1 MLERHCPVV
10 LFSFFFFFFFLPFSL
25 SLFFFL
31 YSLFFLSY
39 LYVRLLKTKTASF
52 LVLTQCFVAWI
63 DIQFFLPFEILLLS
77 LSFFSGNGEIWE
89 SINKN
94 AVQLRAVIK
103 LTKNPRKILLMH
115 NVLQGLC
122 LMQQGVR
129 FNSDTDMKKKK
140 KTLFCFL

>member
-1 MLERHCPVV
+1 M
-10 LFSFFFFFFFLPFSL
+10 
-25 SLFFFL
+25 FFFL

-103 LTKNPRKILLMH
+103 LTKE
-115 NVLQGLC
+115 
-122 LMQQGVR
+122 
-129 FNSDTDMKKKK
+129 SEEDSTDAQCI
-140 KTLFCFL
+140 TRVVSHASGS